1 MKEGGG
7 ECGGGLMTWCI
18 FSVPWDLR
26 WFWPHVVMFIV
37 ESLSH
42 VRLSATPWTVAASL
56 LCLWDSPG
64 KSPGVGC
71 RDVSPIEGVC
81 FLGCTWVCEPLL
93 RGRAELR
100 LWCLFWFALLILNSL
115 WDGDHLT
122 LNWERKI
129 TFFLFFSLEPLLV
142 QIVKLQV
149 VISSILQK
157 LTFGILGC
165 SQPLSSKFPTGSWLF
180 WWN

>member
-1 MKEGGG
+1 MWRRGQ
-7 ECGGGLMTWCI
+7 MTWCI
-18 FSVPWDLR
+18 FPASWDLG

-42 VRLSATPWTVAASL
+42 VRLSATPWTVARQAPLS
-56 LCLWDSPG
+56 
-64 KSPGVGC
+64 VGFS
-71 RDVSPIEGVC
+71 RQESWSGLPWC
-81 FLGCTWVCEPLL
+81 FSYWGSVLFRLYMSVWALL

-115 WDGDHLT
+115 WDGGHPT

-129 TFFLFFSLEPLLV
+129 TFFLFFPLEPLLV

-165 SQPLSSKFPTGSWLF
+165 SQPLSSKFLTGSWLF